1 MLPAFAAMKRR
12 GDYMALAE
20 TSRILR
26 VGSNTPTR
34 RVPIL
39 LDLSANAK
47 ALPFRFSSR
56 TPVAARA
63 KQINIMNTT
72 SSVKIT
78 PASLRVVTH
87 WRRFS
92 SGLWR
97 VPEGDIAAAYCADT
111 FPKIKVFT
119 HEGRL
124 FTNCG
129 CSYSNAFETEAN
141 CYPLIPAD
149 EYRGAEF
156 VPYSY
161 EGREAAYKGKVFKL
175 GAKIIFAA
183 SDPTLEEWR
192 HLLRVLYADGGYFAS
207 NCTYGGFLANR
218 FAPKSDSGRKAWF
231 EELAE
236 CGGRVMPRTQEEMR
250 RLLAL
255 ESEYANQPQQID
267 FAL

>member
-1 MLPAFAAMKRR
+1 M
-12 GDYMALAE
+12 
-20 TSRILR
+20 
-26 VGSNTPTR
+26 
-34 RVPIL
+34 
-39 LDLSANAK
+39 
-47 ALPFRFSSR
+47 
-56 TPVAARA
+56 
-63 KQINIMNTT
+63 NIMNTT

-78 PASLRVVTH
+78 PASPRVLTH

-92 SGLWR
+92 DGLWR

-129 CSYSNAFETEAN
+129 CNYSHAFETEAN

-149 EYRGAEF
+149 EYHGAES

-161 EGREAAYKGKVFKL
+161 EGREAAYKGMIFKL

-183 SDPTLEEWR
+183 SDPTIDEWR

-207 NCTYGGFLANR
+207 NCTYGEFIANR
-218 FAPKSDSGRKAWF
+218 FAPKSDNGRKAWF

-250 RLLAL
+250 RLLAK
-255 ESEYANQPQQID
+255 ESAFENQPKQID

>member
-1 MLPAFAAMKRR
+1 M
-12 GDYMALAE
+12 
-20 TSRILR
+20 
-26 VGSNTPTR
+26 
-34 RVPIL
+34 
-39 LDLSANAK
+39 
-47 ALPFRFSSR
+47 
-56 TPVAARA
+56 
-63 KQINIMNTT
+63 NIMNTT

-78 PASLRVVTH
+78 PASPRVVTH

-92 SGLWR
+92 DGLWR

-129 CSYSNAFETEAN
+129 CNYSKFLAAEVN
-141 CYPLIPAD
+141 CYPLVPRD
-149 EYRGAEF
+149 EYRGAEN

-175 GAKIIFAA
+175 GAKILFAA

-192 HLLRVLYADGGYFAS
+192 HLARVLYADGGYFAS
-207 NCTYGGFLANR
+207 GCTYTEFIGNR
-218 FAPKSDSGRKAWF
+218 FDPQSEIGSAARFK
-231 EELAE
+231 ELAE
-236 CGGRVMPRTQEEMR
+236 CGARSMPRTQEEMR
-250 RLLAL
+250 RLLAGESAL
-255 ESEYANQPQQID
+255 ENQPQQID